1 MTLVPYPAAMNERNT
16 APLHIIFVILAMV
29 LFGFAGFGW
38 PAPIEP
44 YRVKLIGAGLFFWVL
59 STFF

>member
-1 MTLVPYPAAMNERNT
+1 MEEMNMFQHNE
-16 APLHIIFVILAMV
+16 APLHIILVVLALV
-29 LFGFAGFGW
+29 LFAFAGFGW

-44 YRVKLIGAGLFFWVL
+44 YRVKLIGAGLFFLTL

>member
-1 MTLVPYPAAMNERNT
+1 MMERNT
-16 APLHIIFVILAMV
+16 APMHIIFVVLALV
-29 LFGFAGFGW
+29 LFALGAFGW

-44 YRVKLIGAGLFFWVL
+44 YRVKLISGGLFFWVL